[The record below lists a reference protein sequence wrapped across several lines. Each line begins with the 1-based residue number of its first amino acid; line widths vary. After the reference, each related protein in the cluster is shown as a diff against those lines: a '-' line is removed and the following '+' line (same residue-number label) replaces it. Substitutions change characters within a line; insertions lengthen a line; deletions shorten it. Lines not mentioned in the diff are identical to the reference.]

1 MTPNSLSVRQVSRA
15 LGISR
20 QRTHQFLQ
28 EGSLRGHK
36 WDGIHV
42 AIERQDFRDFAVS
55 LIERR
60 IA

>member
-1 MTPNSLSVRQVSRA
+1 MTNALSVRQVARG
-15 LGISR
+15 LGMSR
-20 QRTHQFLQ
+20 QRVHQHLQ
-28 EGSLRGHK
+28 EGRLRGHK